1 MMQMH
6 PVKSSNIEAI
16 GHDADSKT
24 LHVRFKSG
32 GLYAYHGVTAE
43 QFTALQSAPSVGK
56 HIHAHIKPKH
66 QAKLLATYS
75 AS

>member
-1 MMQMH
+1 MKMH
-6 PVKSSNIEAI
+6 SVKSSNIEAI

-32 GLYAYHGVTAE
+32 GLYAYHGVTTE
-43 QFTALQSAPSVGK
+43 QFAQLQSAESIGK

-66 QAKLLATYS
+66 PAKLVATYS